1 MSNRFTFLCT
11 KFCWITR
18 AICLLSSQKE
28 RNTSHNPKQWQP
40 VQLKLKN
47 ISLVNENIYL
57 IQCRLTAENIYLI
70 YLFCVAATLDKA
82 EATSVWQ
89 PPEWEPNQR
98 LAIRQLML
106 SHKAKANEF
115 NVVEVS
121 NNQIFIK
128 SIKIN
133 HFGIYRIGNRLKLHL

>member
-1 MSNRFTFLCT
+1 MKT
-11 KFCWITR
+11 
-18 AICLLSSQKE
+18 
-28 RNTSHNPKQWQP
+28 
-40 VQLKLKN
+40 
-47 ISLVNENIYL
+47 IYL
-57 IQCRLTAENIYLI
+57 VHCRLMAENIYLI
-70 YLFCVAATLDKA
+70 YLFCALAATLDKA

-121 NNQIFIK
+121 NN
-128 SIKIN
+128 
-133 HFGIYRIGNRLKLHL
+133 